1 MSKLDRDWLQVA
13 SGVVDDDEIDILRS
27 FLQGRPLPTK
37 TVRDAILHILLCGQ
51 DTLGMGRKLIAFLFD
66 PKLAPTAVMNQQW
79 MVDFKKTGKGHANPW
94 RDTQIAIAIQAVR
107 DCGKSYNDAIEWAVE
122 NFDIGERRAKQIYAA
137 GKDTIA
143 KLRVRSV
150 ESDG

>member
-51 DTLGMGRKLIAFLFD
+51 DTLGMGRK
-66 PKLAPTAVMNQQW
+66 PTAVMNQQW